1 MFTALCSITAM
12 AQVPNYVPANGLVG
26 WWPFTGNAND
36 QSVNGLNGNV
46 VGAALT
52 TDRNGTTNASYD
64 FTFANAGWGSQNNEI
79 YIPYNSLLNV
89 NFITVSLWLY
99 PRSYYWTGDAGNP
112 NSTILNRFQYTYS
125 NPSGGAWG
133 ISFNQTSVEGSIVGP
148 TGTGGASAISNVP
161 LQLNV
166 WQNIVMTYDGAQ
178 IKLYIDGILAATQ
191 THTAAMNIA
200 GNSGISIGES
210 NQANGYWTYTDGK
223 IDDIGIWN
231 RALTQQEITDL
242 YNSNSCPNP
251 PASAITPQS
260 STTFCTGG
268 FVNLNA
274 NTGTGLTYQWYNNSG
289 AIGGATNATYTA
301 SQSGNYTVKVMDG
314 VCDSTS
320 IPLTVTVNTPP
331 SGAVNASGATTFCS
345 GNSVTLTAQ
354 GTGTYLW
361 SNGATTNAI
370 TVNQAGNYSV
380 TVTANGCSAT
390 SGITAITVNQTPTA
404 SITPAGATTFCAGGF
419 VTLTASGG
427 GTYQWNTGASS
438 PSINA
443 TQSNTYS
450 VIVTANGCS
459 ATASQ
464 VVTANPN
471 PTVTL
476 SPLGNFTNLNASAVT
491 LNGNP
496 AGGTY
501 TGAGVTGSVF
511 TPLTAGLG
519 SSTINYNYTNGFG
532 CSGAASQSTIVYDT
546 LGQVCTSYDTIT
558 TYISVSDTLIINAL
572 LTGINP
578 PNNHNTVKIY
588 PNPSS
593 DHLYIDNGN
602 YTMMNGYSC
611 TITNALSQQVFYSL
625 INQQQ
630 FYIDLSTWSG
640 NGLYFVTIRDAGN
653 TIIEVKKIVI
663 Q

>member
-12 AQVPNYVPANGLVG
+12 AQVPNYVPTSGLAA
-26 WWPFTGNAND
+26 WYSFSGNAND
-36 QSVNGLNGNV
+36 LSGNNN
-46 VGAALT
+46 
-52 TDRNGTTNASYD
+52 NGTVIAATLTNDRFANINSAFNFNGTSDHISLNNTIGNFGQSDFSVSVWRKNTNAINDGCTIGKRNTY
-64 FTFANAGWGSQNNEI
+64 GWG
-79 YIPYNSLLNV
+79 
-89 NFITVSLWLY
+89 NFWEFDF
-99 PRSYYWTGDAGNP
+99 YYQINQTDASDFFAYQSGEPAGSWTHVVIVRASNH
-112 NSTILNRFQYTYS
+112 IKTYS
-125 NPSGGAWG
+125 NSVLVHDTVTPIIHNVINTATTEIGARRDG
-133 ISFNQTSVEGSIVGP
+133 TNLYQFYNGSIDDLG
-148 TGTGGASAISNVP
+148 
-161 LQLNV
+161 L
-166 WQNIVMTYDGAQ
+166 
-178 IKLYIDGILAATQ
+178 
-191 THTAAMNIA
+191 
-200 GNSGISIGES
+200 
-210 NQANGYWTYTDGK
+210 WT
-223 IDDIGIWN
+223 
-231 RALTQQEITDL
+231 RALTPCEINQL
-242 YNSNSCPNP
+242 YQSAVIPTP
-251 PASAITPQS
+251 TASITPQS
-260 STTFCTGG
+260 STTICSGG
-268 FVNLNA
+268 FVNLDA
-274 NTGTGLTYQWYNNSG
+274 TAGTGYTYQWYNNSG

-301 SQSGNYTVKVMDG
+301 NQTGNYTVVVNNSG
-314 VCDSTS
+314 CTATST
-320 IPLTVTVNTPP
+320 PVTVTVNTAP
-331 SGAVNASGATTFCS
+331 SAAVNVSGATTFCS

-370 TVNQAGNYSV
+370 TVTQTGNYSV

-602 YTMMNGYSC
+602 YTMMNGYTC

-630 FYIDLSTWSG
+630 FYIDLSTWTG